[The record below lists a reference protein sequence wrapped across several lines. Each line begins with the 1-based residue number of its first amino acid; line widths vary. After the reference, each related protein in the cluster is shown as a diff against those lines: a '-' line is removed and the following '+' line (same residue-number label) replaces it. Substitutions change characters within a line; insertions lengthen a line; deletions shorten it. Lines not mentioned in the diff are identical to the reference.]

1 MNLLK
6 EMEGRDLLIQGS
18 RNNDAVNLAIL
29 AYDEDPNIT
38 RGVDLFNAI
47 IKMVNDNPNLML
59 EDAISD
65 IAYLENKCNV
75 LIDYLPGWYD
85 TGDIYQYAI
94 I

>member
-85 TGDIYQYAI
+85 TGDIYQYAVI
-94 I
+94 

>member
-38 RGVDLFNAI
+38 KGVDLFNAI

-65 IAYLENKCNV
+65 IGYLENKCNV

-85 TGDIYQYAI
+85 TGDIYQYAVI
-94 I
+94 